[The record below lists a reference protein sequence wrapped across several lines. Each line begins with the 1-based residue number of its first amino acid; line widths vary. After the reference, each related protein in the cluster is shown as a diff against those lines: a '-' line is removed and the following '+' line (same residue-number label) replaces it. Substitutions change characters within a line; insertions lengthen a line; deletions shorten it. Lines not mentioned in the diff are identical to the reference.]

1 MSPGCLNA
9 PILVAGQIPHGQGRD
24 NGFMPSDRANVLWSP
39 HPAARPMQRKR
50 PFNLLRWFSLGS
62 LAVIAAIAI
71 ANAWLLSDFLTRHLL
86 EREAHVTRDFVEN
99 LLLADGSFG
108 YLATPND
115 PELARR
121 FRGTIDHFTAMR
133 DVLRNNVYSRD
144 SVVLWSSD
152 AELIGRKFERN
163 EELEDALKGELVINS
178 GRITDELRSKPE
190 HMGLHP
196 GSDFFIE
203 TYIPV
208 RSPDGARVL
217 GVVEIYKAPL
227 ELTAAIG
234 EGRRQVW
241 AAAIVG
247 ALLLYI
253 TLYWIVWRADRTIRR
268 QHDRLLEAE
277 ALALVGELTSSL
289 AHNIRNPLAS
299 IRSSAE
305 LALEMRG
312 ENCGE
317 QARDIVST
325 VDRVEVWMRDLLHF
339 TRPEPDEPAPVEAAQ
354 LLRKCF
360 EEFAPE
366 FERHKLAGS
375 VSDEAHGAR
384 VNANATL
391 LGHALHSIVANA
403 IDATPAGGRIE
414 GRVVAGGGRI
424 VIRIRDTGSGI
435 SAVDVEHV
443 FRPFFTTK
451 AGGFGLGLAQARR
464 AVERFGGEVKIEST
478 SAAGTTIALEL
489 PRA

>member
-1 MSPGCLNA
+1 
-9 PILVAGQIPHGQGRD
+9 
-24 NGFMPSDRANVLWSP
+24 MPSDRANALWALR
-39 HPAARPMQRKR
+39 PAGPRPMERKR
-50 PFNLLRWFSLGS
+50 PFNLLSWFSLAS

-86 EREAHVTRDFVEN
+86 EREAHVTRDVVEN
-99 LLLADGSFG
+99 LLLADGSFE
-108 YLATPND
+108 YLAAPND

-144 SVVLWSSD
+144 SVMLWSSD

-163 EELEDALKGELVINS
+163 DELEDALKGELVINS

-190 HMGLHP
+190 HVGLHP
-196 GSDFFIE
+196 GSDFFVE

-241 AAAIVG
+241 GAAIVG
-247 ALLLYI
+247 ALLLYV

-268 QHDRLLEAE
+268 QHDRLLEGE
-277 ALALVGELTSSL
+277 ALALVGELTSAV

-305 LALEMRG
+305 LALEMKG
-312 ENCGE
+312 ESCSE

-325 VDRVEVWMRDLLHF
+325 VDRVEAWMRDLLYF
-339 TRPEPDEPAPVEAAQ
+339 TRSEPGERAAVEAAL

-360 EEFAPE
+360 ADFAPE
-366 FERHKLAGS
+366 FERHKLAGGI
-375 VSDEAHGAR
+375 SDETHGAR
-384 VNANATL
+384 VSADATL
-391 LGHALHSIVANA
+391 LAHALHGIVANA
-403 IDATPAGGRIE
+403 IDATPPGGRIE
-414 GRVVAGGGRI
+414 GRVVADGERVIVRI
-424 VIRIRDTGSGI
+424 HDTGSGI
-435 SAVDVEHV
+435 AAADMEHV

-451 AGGFGLGLAQARR
+451 ASGFGLGLAQARR
-464 AVERFGGEVKIEST
+464 AVERWGGEVKIEST
-478 SAAGTTIALEL
+478 SAAGTTIMLVL